1 MPKNNELINVD
12 LENFLDAKGMDAVPY
27 DSSGKQVP
35 IPDEAE
41 LFQFKFAPNGEEKGT
56 ATVSIDGTKSLNLY
70 YDDAIM
76 NEDNGADEWFQFV
89 KQLKRFAMMHQLD
102 FKTKNI
108 DRLATDMKKREHQK
122 KLDEGYYGTRHTSY
136 SDKNPGTVK
145 MILKHN
151 RPLEETDARF
161 RNIEKIFLETE
172 TGERFLLDTKK
183 PSIARAY
190 ARHLAEGGRYNDE
203 RWNHIGQIAE
213 DINRLGGF
221 VRATR
226 NKQFN
231 EGAVKLVN
239 EAQNHY
245 QSLRETIKHLQSS
258 RGYNKYFESWKPTLN
273 EESEDNSISEMF
285 LTQRLDPRVESAI
298 PVLNR
303 LAKNITEMSELNEFE
318 NWANDIVKEVLHP
331 TSAGSLE
338 DLVDLLGADSEYLT
352 LGPDG
357 KNAINEIEGIID
369 EPALNSRLQ
378 KAGMSKPDQDARP
391 IIIGWMQEN
400 AKDKHYEEILSKIET
415 EQEPTPAAKPA
426 PKPAPK
432 SAAPAADKMPPPPNV
447 DEDYDPRLSQ
457 KTQIAGTL
465 PTYRYAKGLL
475 DKVEGPQGK
484 TLDFGAGLGLGTAE
498 LGPDAHSYEMHPKA
512 GFKPNFD
519 RVDSIPDESY
529 AKIVSLNVLNVIP
542 NDKGWRDAA
551 VKDIGRILMQGGSA
565 LITTRGKDV
574 LSAKGTPQDEPNSI
588 ITTAGT
594 FQKGFTPQEL
604 KGYVQ
609 SVLGGGFT
617 VKTVKVGSAPAA
629 ILVTKGGEQ
638 VNELKGKMPTPD
650 EMKALLQ
657 KQKERFKQQGFV
669 RAADDTEKM
678 LKQRAKQTIS
688 QPSAKVEEYLKEFEY
703 SLGEDLDEATRRDI
717 LRGLGVAGLTT
728 SGIARGG
735 EYKSAEELA
744 KNPDEII
751 KIWNPRIQELE
762 KRCYNILKSFISV
775 SLRSDPEWAEVL
787 KNIKIKITLGDSR
800 FKGSHADY
808 GARPGTR
815 GVPIGVPYG
824 QIILDCSVFY
834 DAPDNVL
841 AWILGHEAGHIIA
854 LHDHGGDMAKSRRNE
869 HEADAIGA
877 ILAKKIGYDK
887 ANFFEWAFKARIE
900 NLRNST
906 NNSSHPEP
914 IDRARILKPLGF
926 ELSKNAAD
934 YIKDMTYKL
943 DSGLAENLEEAK
955 DKESSVKVRNPVAKN
970 AMAGIGGG
978 GMGKHKDKKQA
989 DKRGEVKHKKDK
1001 VPMDLEE
1008 GSLDRI
1014 RKLSGL

>member
-1 MPKNNELINVD
+1 MPKNNDLINVD
-12 LENFLDAKGMDAVPY
+12 LEKFLDANNLNAIPY

-41 LFQFKFAPNGEEKGT
+41 LFQFKFASNGDEKGT
-56 ATVSIDGTKSLNLY
+56 ATVSIDGTKTLNVY

-76 NEDNGADEWFQFV
+76 TENNASDDWFDFI
-89 KQLKRFAMMHQLD
+89 KRLKRFAMTHQLD
-102 FKTKNI
+102 FKTKNM

-161 RNIEKIFLETE
+161 RNIQKIFLETD

-183 PSIARAY
+183 PNIARAF

-203 RWNHIGQIAE
+203 RWNHITQIAE

-231 EGAVKLVN
+231 ESAVKLVN

-245 QSLRETIKHLQSS
+245 QSLRETIKQIQGS

-273 EESEDNSISEMF
+273 EDDHDNSISEMF

-303 LAKNITEMSELNEFE
+303 LSKNITEMSEVNEFTE
-318 NWANDIVKEVLHP
+318 WASNIVHEVLHP
-331 TSAGSLE
+331 TAEGSLN
-338 DLVDLLGADSEYLT
+338 DLVDLVGADSEFMT

-357 KNAINEIEGIID
+357 KNAINEIEGIIN

-400 AKDKHYEEILSKIET
+400 AKDKHYEEILAKIET
-415 EQEPTPAAKPA
+415 EQPAPKITKPA
-426 PKPAPK
+426 PQPK
-432 SAAPAADKMPPPPNV
+432 KETPPDIPPPPPPEV
-447 DEDYDPRLSQ
+447 AREDYDPRLSQ

-465 PTYRYAKGLL
+465 PTYRHAKAVL
-475 DKVEGPQGK
+475 DKLNGVEGK
-484 TLDFGAGLGLGTAE
+484 TLDFGAGLGLGSAE
-498 LGPDAHSYEMHPKA
+498 IGADSYEMHPKA

-551 VKDIGRILMQGGSA
+551 VKDIGRILMPNGTA

-574 LSAKGTPQDEPNSI
+574 LAAKGEPQDEPNSI
-588 ITTAGT
+588 ITSAGT

-604 KGYVQ
+604 ASYVQ
-609 SVLGGGFT
+609 SVLGSGFK
-617 VKTVKVGSAPAA
+617 VKAVKVGSAPAA

-638 VNELKGKMPTPD
+638 VNELKGKLPTPD
-650 EMKALLQ
+650 QMRTLLQ
-657 KQKERFKQQGFV
+657 KQKKRFDDQGFV
-669 RAADDTEKM
+669 RAADDTDK
-678 LKQRAKQTIS
+678 LAKTFYKPEPSKKIDTIM
-688 QPSAKVEEYLKEFEY
+688 KEFAE
-703 SLGEDLDEATRRDI
+703 SLD
-717 LRGLGVAGLTT
+717 
-728 SGIARGG
+728 
-735 EYKSAEELA
+735 
-744 KNPDEII
+744 
-751 KIWNPRIQELE
+751 
-762 KRCYNILKSFISV
+762 
-775 SLRSDPEWAEVL
+775 
-787 KNIKIKITLGDSR
+787 
-800 FKGSHADY
+800 
-808 GARPGTR
+808 
-815 GVPIGVPYG
+815 
-824 QIILDCSVFY
+824 
-834 DAPDNVL
+834 
-841 AWILGHEAGHIIA
+841 
-854 LHDHGGDMAKSRRNE
+854 
-869 HEADAIGA
+869 
-877 ILAKKIGYDK
+877 
-887 ANFFEWAFKARIE
+887 
-900 NLRNST
+900 
-906 NNSSHPEP
+906 
-914 IDRARILKPLGF
+914 
-926 ELSKNAAD
+926 
-934 YIKDMTYKL
+934 
-943 DSGLAENLEEAK
+943 EAK
-955 DKESSVKVRNPVAKN
+955 DKEPSVKIRNPVAKN

-978 GMGKHKDKKQA
+978 AAGQHKDKKKA
-989 DKRGEVKHKKDK
+989 DQRGDVKHKKDRI
-1001 VPMDLEE
+1001 PMDLDE

>member
-12 LENFLDAKGMDAVPY
+12 LENFLDAKDMDAIPY

-41 LFQFKFAPNGEEKGT
+41 LFQFKFTADGEEKGT
-56 ATVSIDGTKSLNLY
+56 ATVSIDGTKTLNLY

-76 NEDNGADEWFQFV
+76 TEDDSTDEWFDFV

-102 FKTKNI
+102 FKTKNM

-172 TGERFLLDTKK
+172 TGERFLLETKK

-203 RWNHIGQIAE
+203 RWNHISQIAE

-231 EGAVKLVN
+231 ESAIKLVT

-245 QSLRETIKHLQSS
+245 QSLRETIKHLQGS

-273 EESEDNSISEMF
+273 EDNEDNSISEMF

-318 NWANDIVKEVLHP
+318 NWASDIVKEVLHP
-331 TSAGSLE
+331 TSVGSFD
-338 DLVDLLGADSEYLT
+338 DLVDLLGADSEFLT

-357 KNAINEIEGIID
+357 KNAINQIEGIID

-400 AKDKHYEEILSKIET
+400 AKDKHYEEILSKIEVE
-415 EQEPTPAAKPA
+415 EQPVVPPKPAAKTPA
-426 PKPAPK
+426 PQKEI
-432 SAAPAADKMPPPPNV
+432 PPPPEV
-447 DEDYDPRLSQ
+447 AEDYDPRMSQ

-484 TLDFGAGLGLGTAE
+484 TLDFGAGLGLGSSEIGA
-498 LGPDAHSYEMHPKA
+498 DSYEMHPKA

-588 ITTAGT
+588 VTTAGT

-609 SVLGGGFT
+609 GVLGGGFQ

-650 EMKALLQ
+650 EVRALLL
-657 KQKERFKQQGFV
+657 KQKKRFDDQGFV
-669 RAADDTEKM
+669 RAADDTAKL
-678 LKQRAKQTIS
+678 LKQRTP
-688 QPSAKVEEYLKEFEY
+688 QPSAKVEEYLREFE
-703 SLGEDLDEATRRDI
+703 GEIDEACWKGYHKEGMKTMFGKKYPNCVKNKKANENTMLDEGIPKNATEKK
-717 LRGLGVAGLTT
+717 LF
-728 SGIARGG
+728 
-735 EYKSAEELA
+735 ELLQA
-744 KNPDEII
+744 
-751 KIWNPRIQELE
+751 W
-762 KRCYNILKSFISV
+762 SMFISFKTV
-775 SLRSDPEWAEVL
+775 KLTKHGVDQAATNELLDMFRTYQGPVINGMKWTEITKSDLWQNPKVIPHLL
-787 KNIKIKITLGDSR
+787 KYIYQAI
-800 FKGSHADY
+800 
-808 GARPGTR
+808 
-815 GVPIGVPYG
+815 PY
-824 QIILDCSVFY
+824 V
-834 DAPDNVL
+834 
-841 AWILGHEAGHIIA
+841 E
-854 LHDHGGDMAKSRRNE
+854 
-869 HEADAIGA
+869 
-877 ILAKKIGYDK
+877 
-887 ANFFEWAFKARIE
+887 ARIKKFV
-900 NLRNST
+900 R
-906 NNSSHPEP
+906 PEEQAQYLDY
-914 IDRARILKPLGF
+914 INTYLKP
-926 ELSKNAAD
+926 A
-934 YIKDMTYKL
+934 YKEVV
-943 DSGLAENLEEAK
+943 GLYSNPPVKEASK
-955 DKESSVKVRNPVAKN
+955 DKETSVPVRNPVAKN

-1001 VPMDLEE
+1001 VPMDLDE

-1014 RKLSGL
+1014 KKLSGL

>member
-12 LENFLDAKGMDAVPY
+12 LDNFLDAKGMDAIPY

-35 IPDEAE
+35 IPDDAE
-41 LFQFKFAPNGEEKGT
+41 LFQFKFAPNGNEKAT

-76 NEDNGADEWFQFV
+76 NEDDGSDDWFQFV

-145 MILKHN
+145 MILKHS

-161 RNIEKIFLETE
+161 RNIQKIFLETE

-183 PSIARAY
+183 PSVARAY

-203 RWNHIGQIAE
+203 RWNHISEIAE

-231 EGAVKLVN
+231 ESAIKLVN

-245 QSLRETIKHLQSS
+245 QALRETVKQLQGS

-273 EESEDNSISEMF
+273 EDNVDTSISQMF

-298 PVLNR
+298 PVLHR
-303 LAKNITEMSELNEFE
+303 LSKNITEMSEVNDFNE
-318 NWANDIVKEVLHP
+318 WASGIVNEVLHP
-331 TSAGSLE
+331 TSTGSLD
-338 DLVDLLGADSEYLT
+338 DLVDLLGADSEFLT

-357 KNAINEIEGIID
+357 KNAINEIEGILD

-400 AKDKHYEEILSKIET
+400 AQDKHYEEILDKISAEET
-415 EQEPTPAAKPA
+415 PAVAPTPAPKAA
-426 PKPAPK
+426 PKT
-432 SAAPAADKMPPPPNV
+432 AAPAPQDVPPPPPPPPAPEGGMR
-447 DEDYDPRLSQ
+447 EDYDPRLSQ

-475 DKVEGPQGK
+475 DKVDGPQGK
-484 TLDFGAGLGLGTAE
+484 TLDFGAGLGLGSSEIGA
-498 LGPDAHSYEMHPKA
+498 DSYEMHPKA

-574 LSAKGTPQDEPNSI
+574 LSAKGEPQDEPNSI

-650 EMKALLQ
+650 EMRALLQ
-657 KQKERFKQQGFV
+657 KQKKRFDDQGFV
-669 RAADDTEKM
+669 RAADDTAKM
-678 LKQRAKQTIS
+678 LKQRTQ
-688 QPSAKVEEYLKEFEY
+688 QPSAAVEEYLKEFE
-703 SLGEDLDEATRRDI
+703 GEIEEACWKGYHKDGMKTMFGKKYPNCVKNKANENAMLDEGIPKNATEKKLFELLQAWSMFI
-717 LRGLGVAGLTT
+717 
-728 SGIARGG
+728 SF
-735 EYKSAEELA
+735 KSAA
-744 KNPDEII
+744 
-751 KIWNPRIQELE
+751 
-762 KRCYNILKSFISV
+762 
-775 SLRSDPEWAEVL
+775 L
-787 KNIKIKITLGDSR
+787 KNHGIDQAATNELLDMFRTYQGPVINGIKWTEMTKSDLWQNPKVIPHLLKYIYQAIPYVEERIKKFVRPNEQGQYL
-800 FKGSHADY
+800 DY
-808 GARPGTR
+808 INT
-815 GVPIGVPYG
+815 
-824 QIILDCSVFY
+824 
-834 DAPDNVL
+834 
-841 AWILGHEAGHIIA
+841 H
-854 LHDHGGDMAKSRRNE
+854 
-869 HEADAIGA
+869 
-877 ILAKKIGYDK
+877 
-887 ANFFEWAFKARIE
+887 
-900 NLRNST
+900 
-906 NNSSHPEP
+906 
-914 IDRARILKPLGF
+914 LKP
-926 ELSKNAAD
+926 A
-934 YIKDMTYKL
+934 YKEVV
-943 DSGLAENLEEAK
+943 GLYSNPPVKEASK

>member
-41 LFQFKFAPNGEEKGT
+41 LFQFKFAPDGEERGT

-76 NEDNGADEWFQFV
+76 TENEGSDEWFQFV

-102 FKTKNI
+102 FKTKNM

-245 QSLRETIKHLQSS
+245 QALRETIKHLQGS

-273 EESEDNSISEMF
+273 EDNEDNSISEMF
-285 LTQRLDPRVESAI
+285 LTQRLDPRVESAL

-318 NWANDIVKEVLHP
+318 NWASDIVKEVLHP
-331 TSAGSLE
+331 TSAGSLD
-338 DLVDLLGADSEYLT
+338 DLVDLLGADSEFLT

-400 AKDKHYEEILSKIET
+400 AKDKHYEEILSKIEV
-415 EQEPTPAAKPA
+415 EEEPAAKPE
-426 PKPAPK
+426 PKPAPQPK
-432 SAAPAADKMPPPPNV
+432 SAAPSDKMPAPPNV

-484 TLDFGAGLGLGTAE
+484 TLDFGAGLGLGSAE
-498 LGPDAHSYEMHPKA
+498 IGADSYEMHPKA

-588 ITTAGT
+588 VTTAGT

-609 SVLGGGFT
+609 SVLGGGFQ

-650 EMKALLQ
+650 EVRALLL
-657 KQKERFKQQGFV
+657 KQKKRFDDQGFV
-669 RAADDTEKM
+669 RAADDTARL
-678 LKQRAKQTIS
+678 LKQRTSQPNQ
-688 QPSAKVEEYLKEFEY
+688 QPSAKIEEYLREFE
-703 SLGEDLDEATRRDI
+703 GEIDEACWKGYHKEGMKTMF
-717 LRGLGVAGLTT
+717 GK
-728 SGIARGG
+728 
-735 EYKSAEELA
+735 EYPNCVKNKKANEELQNESPV
-744 KNPDEII
+744 K
-751 KIWNPRIQELE
+751 
-762 KRCYNILKSFISV
+762 
-775 SLRSDPEWAEVL
+775 
-787 KNIKIKITLGDSR
+787 
-800 FKGSHADY
+800 
-808 GARPGTR
+808 
-815 GVPIGVPYG
+815 
-824 QIILDCSVFY
+824 
-834 DAPDNVL
+834 
-841 AWILGHEAGHIIA
+841 EA
-854 LHDHGGDMAKSRRNE
+854 S
-869 HEADAIGA
+869 
-877 ILAKKIGYDK
+877 
-887 ANFFEWAFKARIE
+887 
-900 NLRNST
+900 
-906 NNSSHPEP
+906 
-914 IDRARILKPLGF
+914 
-926 ELSKNAAD
+926 
-934 YIKDMTYKL
+934 
-943 DSGLAENLEEAK
+943 K
-955 DKESSVKVRNPVAKN
+955 DKETSVPVRNPVAKN

-1001 VPMDLEE
+1001 VPMDLDE

-1014 RKLSGL
+1014 KKLSGL

>member
-1 MPKNNELINVD
+1 MPKSNELINVD
-12 LENFLDAKGMDAVPY
+12 LDNFLNARNLDAVPY

-35 IPDEAE
+35 IPDDAE
-41 LFQFKFAPNGEEKGT
+41 VFQFTFAPNGSEQGT

-70 YDDAIM
+70 YDDAIIK
-76 NEDNGADEWFQFV
+76 EDDHDEWFDFV
-89 KQLKRFAMMHQLD
+89 KSLKRFATQHQLS

-108 DRLATDMKKREHQK
+108 DRLANDMKKREHLK
-122 KLDEGYYGTRHTSY
+122 KLEEGYYGTRHTSY

-145 MILKHN
+145 MIIKHS
-151 RPLEETDARF
+151 RPLDENDQRF

-183 PSIARAY
+183 PSIGRAY

-203 RWNHIGQIAE
+203 RWNHIQQIAE
-213 DINRLGGF
+213 DINKLGGF

-231 EGAVKLVN
+231 ESAVKLVN

-245 QSLRETIKHLQSS
+245 QSLRETIKQLQGS
-258 RGYNKYFESWKPTLN
+258 RGYKNYFESWKPTLN
-273 EESEDNSISEMF
+273 ETSDDSAVTEMF
-285 LTQRLDPRVESAI
+285 LTQKLDPRVENAL

-303 LAKNITEMSELNEFE
+303 LAKNLTEITEVAEFE
-318 NWANDIVKEVLHP
+318 SWANDIVSEVMHP
-331 TSAGSLE
+331 TQEGTLD
-338 DLVDLLGADSEYLT
+338 DLIDLLGSDSDFLA

-357 KNAINEIEGIID
+357 KNAINELNGILD
-369 EPALNSRLQ
+369 NQSLYARLQ
-378 KAGMSKPDQDARP
+378 KAGRSDPDQDARP

-400 AKDKHYEEILSKIET
+400 ATDEHYEDVLDKIEK
-415 EQEPTPAAKPA
+415 EQQVTPAAKPA
-426 PKPAPK
+426 PQPEQNKPK
-432 SAAPAADKMPPPPNV
+432 TVPPPPPEV
-447 DEDYDPRLSQ
+447 AEDYDPRLSQ

-484 TLDFGAGLGLGTAE
+484 TLDFGAGLGLGSAE
-498 LGPDAHSYEMHPKA
+498 IGADSYEMHPKA

-574 LSAKGTPQDEPNSI
+574 LAAKGEPQDEPNSI

-594 FQKGFTPQEL
+594 FQKGFSPQEL

-609 SVLGGGFT
+609 NVLGGGFT

-650 EMKALLQ
+650 EVKALLQ
-657 KQKERFKQQGFV
+657 KQKDRFAQQGFV
-669 RAADDTEKM
+669 RAKDETEQM
-678 LKQRAKQTIS
+678 LKQRDT
-688 QPSAKVEEYLKEFEY
+688 QPSAKVEEYLKEFE
-703 SLGEDLDEATRRDI
+703 GEIEEACWKGYHKEGMKTMF
-717 LRGLGVAGLTT
+717 GKKYPNCV
-728 SGIARGG
+728 
-735 EYKSAEELA
+735 
-744 KNPDEII
+744 KN
-751 KIWNPRIQELE
+751 
-762 KRCYNILKSFISV
+762 
-775 SLRSDPEWAEVL
+775 
-787 KNIKIKITLGDSR
+787 
-800 FKGSHADY
+800 
-808 GARPGTR
+808 
-815 GVPIGVPYG
+815 
-824 QIILDCSVFY
+824 
-834 DAPDNVL
+834 
-841 AWILGHEAGHIIA
+841 
-854 LHDHGGDMAKSRRNE
+854 
-869 HEADAIGA
+869 
-877 ILAKKIGYDK
+877 K
-887 ANFFEWAFKARIE
+887 ANE
-900 NLRNST
+900 
-906 NNSSHPEP
+906 SSVQ
-914 IDRARILKPLGF
+914 
-926 ELSKNAAD
+926 
-934 YIKDMTYKL
+934 
-943 DSGLAENLEEAK
+943 EASK
-955 DKESSVKVRNPVAKN
+955 DKESSVTVRNPVAKN

>member
-1 MPKNNELINVD
+1 MPKSNELINVD
-12 LENFLDAKGMDAVPY
+12 LDNFLDAKNLDAVPY
-27 DSSGKQVP
+27 DSSGKQVA
-35 IPDEAE
+35 IPDDAE
-41 LFQFKFAPNGEEKGT
+41 VFQFKFAPDGVEKGT
-56 ATVSIDGTKSLNLY
+56 ATVSIDGTKALTLY

-76 NEDNGADEWFQFV
+76 NESHDTDDEWFDFV
-89 KQLKRFAMMHQLD
+89 KSLKRFATQHQLS
-102 FKTKNI
+102 FNIKNI
-108 DRLATDMKKREHQK
+108 DRLANDMKKREHQK
-122 KLDEGYYGTRHTSY
+122 QLDEGYYGTRHTSY

-145 MILKHN
+145 MILKHS
-151 RPLEETDARF
+151 RPLDETDQRF

-183 PSIARAY
+183 PSIGRAY

-203 RWNHIGQIAE
+203 RWNHISQMAE
-213 DINRLGGF
+213 DISRLGGF
-221 VRATR
+221 IRATR

-231 EGAVKLVN
+231 ESAVKLVS

-245 QSLRETIKHLQSS
+245 QSLRETIKHIQGS
-258 RGYNKYFESWKPTLN
+258 RGYNKYFESWKPTLIEN
-273 EESEDNSISEMF
+273 ADDASVTEMF
-285 LTQRLDPRVESAI
+285 VTQRLDPRVENAL

-303 LAKNITEMSELNEFE
+303 LAKNLTEISEVAQFE
-318 NWANDIVKEVLHP
+318 SWANDIVSEVLHP
-331 TSAGSLE
+331 TLE
-338 DLVDLLGADSEYLT
+338 GTLDDLVDLLGAESEAMT

-357 KNAINEIEGIID
+357 KNAINELSGILD
-369 EPALNSRLQ
+369 EPDLYQRLQ
-378 KAGMSKPDQDARP
+378 KAGQSNPDQDARP

-400 AKDKHYEEILSKIET
+400 ASDKHYEEVLSKLEVEET
-415 EQEPTPAAKPA
+415 PPSAPQPKAKPVVK
-426 PKPAPK
+426 PKEV
-432 SAAPAADKMPPPPNV
+432 PPPPDV
-447 DEDYDPRLSQ
+447 AEDYDPRLSQ

-484 TLDFGAGLGLGTAE
+484 TLDFGAGLGLGSSEIGA
-498 LGPDAHSYEMHPKA
+498 DSYEMHPKA

-574 LSAKGTPQDEPNSI
+574 LSAKGEPQDEPNSI

-594 FQKGFTPQEL
+594 FQKGFSPQEL

-629 ILVTKGGEQ
+629 ILVTKGAEQ

-657 KQKERFKQQGFV
+657 KQKKRFDDQGFV
-669 RAADDTEKM
+669 RAADDTAKM
-678 LKQRAKQTIS
+678 LKQRTQ
-688 QPSAKVEEYLKEFEY
+688 QPSAKVEEYLKEFE
-703 SLGEDLDEATRRDI
+703 GEIEEACWKGYHKDGMKTMF
-717 LRGLGVAGLTT
+717 GKKYPNCV
-728 SGIARGG
+728 
-735 EYKSAEELA
+735 
-744 KNPDEII
+744 KN
-751 KIWNPRIQELE
+751 
-762 KRCYNILKSFISV
+762 
-775 SLRSDPEWAEVL
+775 
-787 KNIKIKITLGDSR
+787 
-800 FKGSHADY
+800 
-808 GARPGTR
+808 
-815 GVPIGVPYG
+815 
-824 QIILDCSVFY
+824 
-834 DAPDNVL
+834 
-841 AWILGHEAGHIIA
+841 
-854 LHDHGGDMAKSRRNE
+854 
-869 HEADAIGA
+869 
-877 ILAKKIGYDK
+877 K
-887 ANFFEWAFKARIE
+887 ANE
-900 NLRNST
+900 
-906 NNSSHPEP
+906 SSVQE
-914 IDRARILKPLGF
+914 A
-926 ELSKNAAD
+926 
-934 YIKDMTYKL
+934 
-943 DSGLAENLEEAK
+943 AK

>member
-12 LENFLDAKGMDAVPY
+12 LENFLDAKDMDAIPY

-41 LFQFKFAPNGEEKGT
+41 LFQFKFTADGEERGT
-56 ATVSIDGTKSLNLY
+56 ATVSIDGTKTLNLY

-76 NEDNGADEWFQFV
+76 TENDSTDEWFDFV

-102 FKTKNI
+102 FKTKNM

-203 RWNHIGQIAE
+203 RWNHIQQIAE

-231 EGAVKLVN
+231 ESAVKLVS

-245 QSLRETIKHLQSS
+245 QSLRETIKHLQGS

-273 EESEDNSISEMF
+273 EESEDHSISEMF

-318 NWANDIVKEVLHP
+318 NWASDIVKEVLHP

-338 DLVDLLGADSEYLT
+338 DLVDLLGADSEFLT

-357 KNAINEIEGIID
+357 KNAINQIEGIID

-400 AKDKHYEEILSKIET
+400 AKDKHYEEVLTKIEV
-415 EQEPTPAAKPA
+415 EQEPVPQPTAKPVTKTKNV
-426 PKPAPK
+426 PPP
-432 SAAPAADKMPPPPNV
+432 PPPPPPNV

-484 TLDFGAGLGLGTAE
+484 TLDFGAGLGLGSSEIGA
-498 LGPDAHSYEMHPKA
+498 DSYEMHPKA

-574 LSAKGTPQDEPNSI
+574 LSAKGEPQDEPNSI

-594 FQKGFTPQEL
+594 FQKGFSPQEL

-650 EMKALLQ
+650 EVKALLQ
-657 KQKERFKQQGFV
+657 KQQERFNQQGFV
-669 RAADDTEKM
+669 RAADDTAKM
-678 LKQRAKQTIS
+678 LKQRDK
-688 QPSAKVEEYLKEFEY
+688 QPSAKVEEYLKEFE
-703 SLGEDLDEATRRDI
+703 GVLDENAMLDEGIPKNATEKKLFELLQAWSMFI
-717 LRGLGVAGLTT
+717 
-728 SGIARGG
+728 SF
-735 EYKSAEELA
+735 KSAA
-744 KNPDEII
+744 
-751 KIWNPRIQELE
+751 
-762 KRCYNILKSFISV
+762 
-775 SLRSDPEWAEVL
+775 L
-787 KNIKIKITLGDSR
+787 KNHGIDQAATNELLDMFRTYQGPVINGMKWTEMTKSDLWQNPKVIPHLLKYIYQAIPYVEERIKKFVRPEEQRQYL
-800 FKGSHADY
+800 DY
-808 GARPGTR
+808 
-815 GVPIGVPYG
+815 I
-824 QIILDCSVFY
+824 
-834 DAPDNVL
+834 
-841 AWILGHEAGHIIA
+841 
-854 LHDHGGDMAKSRRNE
+854 
-869 HEADAIGA
+869 
-877 ILAKKIGYDK
+877 
-887 ANFFEWAFKARIE
+887 
-900 NLRNST
+900 
-906 NNSSHPEP
+906 NNY
-914 IDRARILKPLGF
+914 LKP
-926 ELSKNAAD
+926 A
-934 YIKDMTYKL
+934 YKEVV
-943 DSGLAENLEEAK
+943 GLYSNPPVQEAAK

-978 GMGKHKDKKQA
+978 GMGKHRDKKQA
-989 DKRGEVKHKKDK
+989 DKRGEVKHKKNK